1 MNFAESI
8 SSCFSQYANFRGRA
22 SRSEYWFFTLFYFL
36 VIFGAMILDI
46 ILFDIVYGLFYFIT
60 WIALLIPCI
69 CVWVRRL
76 HDINVSGWW
85 WIPIAL
91 TTFIFVGVIWWLVWA
106 VQKGDEGSNE
116 YGANPLEDDYSLKK
130 YSDDKSYSDR
140 KKYADGEFKVVKK
153 VKKY

>member
-8 SSCFSQYANFRGRA
+8 SSCFSQYASFRGRA

-46 ILFDIVYGLFYFIT
+46 ILFDIMYGLFYFMT

-85 WIPIAL
+85 
-91 TTFIFVGVIWWLVWA
+91 
-106 VQKGDEGSNE
+106 
-116 YGANPLEDDYSLKK
+116 
-130 YSDDKSYSDR
+130 
-140 KKYADGEFKVVKK
+140 
-153 VKKY
+153 